1 MSLIKKSSYF
11 EIFLDNLSF
20 IYLIFIIPLFFFDWI
35 NFPIINSQLFNLN
48 LTGINSELTSSNNS
62 INQVGD
68 KYIFNGMYFFL
79 LHILLIIVFISE
91 FYIKIQKNIIYLIKI
106 SWVLILFIYPIY
118 FLYYYSSLIGSNI
131 TSFLSPSFYFVTI
144 FYVGSLLIEI
154 KDSLPFLLKY
164 KKD

>member
-35 NFPIINSQLFNLN
+35 NFPIISSQLFKLN
-48 LTGINSELTSSNNS
+48 LTGINSELTSSNNF

-118 FLYYYSSLIGSNI
+118 FLYYYSSLIESNI
-131 TSFLSPSFYFVTI
+131 TSFLSPSFYFVI
-144 FYVGSLLIEI
+144 LFYVGSLLIEI
-154 KDSLPFLLKY
+154 KDSLPFLLNNKP
-164 KKD
+164 D

>member
-20 IYLIFIIPLFFFDWI
+20 IYLIFIIPLFLFDWI
-35 NFPIINSQLFNLN
+35 NFPIISSQLFKLN
-48 LTGINSELTSSNNS
+48 LTGINSELTSSNNF

-106 SWVLILFIYPIY
+106 SWILILFIYPIY
-118 FLYYYSSLIGSNI
+118 FLYYYSSLIGTDII
-131 TSFLSPSFYFVTI
+131 TVLSPSFYFVTI

-154 KDSLPFLLKY
+154 KDSLPFLLKH

>member
-48 LTGINSELTSSNNS
+48 LTGINSELTNSNNS
-62 INQVGD
+62 INQDGD

-91 FYIKIQKNIIYLIKI
+91 FYIKIQKNIIFLIKI
-106 SWVLILFIYPIY
+106 SWILILFIYPIY

-131 TSFLSPSFYFVTI
+131 TSLLSPSFYFVTI

>member
-35 NFPIINSQLFNLN
+35 NFPIISSQLFKLN
-48 LTGINSELTSSNNS
+48 LTGINSELTSSNNF

-91 FYIKIQKNIIYLIKI
+91 FYIKIQKNII
-106 SWVLILFIYPIY
+106 
-118 FLYYYSSLIGSNI
+118 
-131 TSFLSPSFYFVTI
+131 
-144 FYVGSLLIEI
+144 
-154 KDSLPFLLKY
+154 
-164 KKD
+164 

>member
-1 MSLIKKSSYF
+1 M
-11 EIFLDNLSF
+11 
-20 IYLIFIIPLFFFDWI
+20 
-35 NFPIINSQLFNLN
+35 
-48 LTGINSELTSSNNS
+48 
-62 INQVGD
+62 
-68 KYIFNGMYFFL
+68 
-79 LHILLIIVFISE
+79 
-91 FYIKIQKNIIYLIKI
+91 KNIIFLIKI
-106 SWVLILFIYPIY
+106 SWILILFIYPIY

>member
-20 IYLIFIIPLFFFDWI
+20 IYLIFIIPLFFFDLI
-35 NFPIINSQLFNLN
+35 NFPIISSQLFKLN
-48 LTGINSELTSSNNS
+48 LTVINSELTSSNNF

-118 FLYYYSSLIGSNI
+118 FLYYYSSLIGTDII
-131 TSFLSPSFYFVTI
+131 TVLSHSFYFVTI

-154 KDSLPFLLKY
+154 KDSLPFLLKH